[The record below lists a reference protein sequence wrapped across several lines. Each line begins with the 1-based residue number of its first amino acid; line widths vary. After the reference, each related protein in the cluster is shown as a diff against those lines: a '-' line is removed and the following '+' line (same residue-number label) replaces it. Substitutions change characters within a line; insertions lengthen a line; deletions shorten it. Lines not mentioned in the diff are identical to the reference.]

1 MEFKNCIIH
10 THEDLTLSRKV
21 IKLLKDLGYDRLY
34 DGAFSSIV
42 TGQWFPGNERAVLQG
57 DFNYNKKAKPK
68 WPVFDAATEWD
79 KLEGFLRGEP
89 EFDETPLPNTMDKE
103 TEDRIKRDFNLS
115 PDQWEMMTPMVRAA
129 LAGAEVKV
137 EINKVVGTHE
147 WKPISEYPGR
157 DGISVILTNN
167 PRAVLDDAYNFL
179 ATGFKSEGEW
189 EIMRGPDDFRPT
201 HYCLLPGPQEDD
213 EEYDDE

>member
-1 MEFKNCIIH
+1 MEFKNCIIR

-42 TGQWFPGNERAVLQG
+42 TGQWFPGNERSVLQG

-68 WPVFDAATEWD
+68 WPVFDASTEWD
-79 KLEGFLRGEP
+79 KLERFLRGEP

-129 LAGAEVKV
+129 LAGAE
-137 EINKVVGTHE
+137 INIEKKIMTGTMD
-147 WKPISEYPGR
+147 WLPLDPNCDDAQNGNT
-157 DGISVILTNN
+157 VMLTND
-167 PRAVLDDAYNFL
+167 PRQARHDASAHVAIGFYN
-179 ATGFKSEGEW
+179 GETW
-189 EIMRGPDDFRPT
+189 EVTRGPYEFRPT
-201 HYCLLPGPQEDD
+201 HYCSLPYVAETDDD
-213 EEYDDE
+213 E